1 MPYNS
6 PMSETP
12 TPYHTSNELEIALKD
27 LERML
32 REVTENPDASIWLR
46 KAIAEL
52 WQRDSIQV
60 LEDLAIL
67 QTLLQA
73 KKKSDLLM
81 LGCWAEVPFCPQIPN
96 AETRKAME
104 EARTITKA
112 RFDSQQDLLLDAL
125 DRE

>member
-1 MPYNS
+1 
-6 PMSETP
+6 MSETP
-12 TPYHTSNELEIALKD
+12 TPYHTGNELEIALKD
-27 LERML
+27 LEQML
-32 REVTENPDASIWLR
+32 REVTENPAASIWLR

-52 WQRDSIQV
+52 WQRDSIEA

-81 LGCWAEVPFCPQIPN
+81 LDRWAEAPFCLQVLN